1 MKMNLLN
8 SLLIISVIDPSLE
21 NKRQIKAIVV
31 EAVSRYEWM
40 NHDKNKSRIV
50 ELNNNDKCATL
61 KVTLA
66 TLVLMMIT
74 IKFYFFD
81 IYITTTFVCWLCF

>member
-1 MKMNLLN
+1 
-8 SLLIISVIDPSLE
+8 
-21 NKRQIKAIVV
+21 
-31 EAVSRYEWM
+31 M

-66 TLVLMMIT
+66 ALVLMMIT

-81 IYITTTFVCWLCF
+81 IYINTTFVCWLCF

>member
-8 SLLIISVIDPSLE
+8 SFLIISVIDPSLE
-21 NKRQIKAIVV
+21 NKRQMKTIIV

-66 TLVLMMIT
+66 ALVLMMIT

-81 IYITTTFVCWLCF
+81 IYINTTFVCWLCF

>member
-1 MKMNLLN
+1 
-8 SLLIISVIDPSLE
+8 
-21 NKRQIKAIVV
+21 
-31 EAVSRYEWM
+31 M

-50 ELNNNDKCATL
+50 DLNNNDKCATL

-66 TLVLMMIT
+66 ALVLMMIT
-74 IKFYFFD
+74 IKFHFFD

>member
-8 SLLIISVIDPSLE
+8 SLLIISIIDPSFE
-21 NKRQIKAIVV
+21 NKGQMKTIVV

-50 ELNNNDKCATL
+50 DLNNNDKCATL

-66 TLVLMMIT
+66 ALVLMMIT
-74 IKFYFFD
+74 IKFHFFD
-81 IYITTTFVCWLCF
+81 IYTTTTFVCWLCF